1 MLKVYRA
8 SAGSGKTY
16 RLTYEY
22 IKMLLGRRNEDDE
35 YYSFYRSYNNSHR
48 RILAV
53 TFTNKATE
61 EMKQRIVSQL
71 DVLAHTPKE
80 SDYIDDLCATFRCDE
95 ALVQRN
101 AAKALHQIL
110 QDFSFFSIST
120 IDSFFQQILRAFTR
134 EVGLQGGYEVELD
147 ASYVT
152 MAAIDRMFDNLEH
165 NEELFNWILQYA
177 REQIRNGQSWNIH
190 SRSDLP
196 LLAKQLTSEVF
207 KRYNK
212 ALGNV
217 TLKDYE
223 SYINTLRD
231 FQLRYVHKLVEAAR
245 QARDTIMQQGIT
257 YDVFNR
263 GWIKKLD
270 TLCSEE
276 LILADKKSLQKIA
289 EVWKNKMDTP
299 EGWFT
304 SSKLKKGPSIPQLV
318 EALSP
323 SFYALNDMLS
333 EPLIEFNSVD
343 VSLRHIYAM
352 GVLTTIGEYVNEYSQ
367 EHNSILLSETPDIL
381 RGLINKSDA
390 PFIYEKIGTRI
401 AHYMIDEFQ
410 DTSNLQWEN
419 FEPLV
424 NESLA
429 GNNENLIVGDVKQSI
444 YRWRNSDWRLL
455 HSGLDDFH
463 YTAMATGHDTNWRS
477 CAGVI
482 AFNNSF
488 FKVASVTLQ
497 NRISTAMQ
505 ARHLARMDDGVIE
518 KIYENTSQKVSEKKL
533 SRSGRVDVH
542 ILKSRNGEAFEDEM
556 LQRLPAQLEELLTRG
571 YRPKDILIL
580 VRKGNEGCKVVD
592 LLLSL
597 AAEHTGVL
605 RDIKV
610 ISDDS
615 LLLSSAP
622 PVKLIIGI
630 LRYIQN
636 PGYDLNKLILAYE
649 HGLVKGSDSNRS
661 LTDFFERKST
671 PNPIDDTL
679 DAFIRD
685 VSSKSLFEMCE
696 LIIHHFKMNTRQE
709 YIAYIEA
716 FQDVVVDFCRNHS
729 SDVYTFLRWWDEKE
743 NTFTVKSPENLN
755 AITVLTIH
763 KSKGLEYPVVII
775 PFAHWS
781 MSTAAS
787 IQTNTKWY
795 EPDRPPFNILPVLPV
810 DHKDELVS
818 TIFAPQYFQ
827 ELISEYVDNLNLA
840 YVAFTRACQELII
853 YTRTPSRSKG
863 YMMGDV
869 INETLNS
876 PVPID
881 DECPVIDFASCVVVD
896 NDEEKLLS
904 IGADWTPLIEDKP
917 VAELTS
923 VAYDVVIPSQKR
935 LKQRTTAA
943 GMSSN
948 GQRNKGILMHEILS
962 LIYTEQDVDKVVQQ
976 FVRAGKLMQH
986 QAREVIQ
993 ELKTHISTGE
1003 VQRWFSSDVQVINEA
1018 DIIISD
1024 TSVRRPDRV
1033 VIDGN
1038 RVIVIDYKFGN
1049 IEKKSYSTQVSRYMN
1064 YLRQMGYEHVEGYI
1078 WYVSKSKL
1086 QPVDRSSDKITDSI

>member
-22 IKMLLGRRNEDDE
+22 IKMLLGRRNEHDQ
-35 YYSFYRSYNNSHR
+35 YYTFYRNYNNSHR

-71 DVLAHTPKE
+71 DVLAHTPNE
-80 SDYIDDLCATFRCDE
+80 SDYIDDLCNAFRCDE
-95 ALVQRN
+95 SCVQRN
-101 AAKALHQIL
+101 AAMVLHQIL
-110 QDFSFFSIST
+110 QDFSFFGIST
-120 IDSFFQQILRAFTR
+120 IDSFFQQVLRAFTR
-134 EVGLQGGYEVELD
+134 EVGLQGGYDVELD
-147 ASYVT
+147 TSYVT
-152 MAAIDRMFDNLEH
+152 MAAIDRMFDSLDN
-165 NEELFNWILQYA
+165 NKELFDWILEYA
-177 REQIRNGQSWNIH
+177 REQIRNGKSWNIH
-190 SRSDLP
+190 NRSDLP
-196 LLAKQLTSEVF
+196 LLAKQLSSEVF
-207 KRYNK
+207 KRYSK
-212 ALGNV
+212 VLHKV
-217 TLKDYE
+217 KLSDYNH
-223 SYINTLRD
+223 YINTLRN
-231 FQLRYVHKLVEAAR
+231 FREQYVTRLADAAR
-245 QARDTIMQQGIT
+245 QAREAISQQGIT
-257 YDVFNR
+257 YDVFYR

-270 TLCSEE
+270 VVCDEQ
-276 LILADKKSLQKIA
+276 LILADIKAFQKIA
-289 EVWKNKMDTP
+289 ETWRNKMEDP

-304 SSKLKKGPSIPQLV
+304 SSKLKKGPSIPHLI

-323 SFYALNDMLS
+323 AFYALNDMLG
-333 EPLIEFNSVD
+333 EQLIEFNSVD
-343 VSLRHIYAM
+343 VCLRHIYAM

-390 PFIYEKIGTRI
+390 PFIYEKMGTRI
-401 AHYMIDEFQ
+401 SHYMIDEFQ
-410 DTSNLQWEN
+410 DTSNLQWDN

-455 HSGLDDFH
+455 HKGLDDFN
-463 YTAMATGHDTNWRS
+463 YASMTSGNDTNWRS

-488 FKVASVTLQ
+488 FKVASVLLQGRIRTL
-497 NRISTAMQ
+497 MQ
-505 ARHLARMDDGVIE
+505 AGHHTLPDDDVIG
-518 KIYENTSQKVSEKKL
+518 KIYENVSQKVSEKKL
-533 SRSGRVDVH
+533 LHSGRVDLH
-542 ILKSRNGEAFEDEM
+542 ILKSRNSEIFEDEI
-556 LQRLPAQLEELLTRG
+556 LQRLPAQLEELLIRG

-580 VRKGNEGCKVVD
+580 VRKGKEGCKVVE

-649 HGLVKGSDSNRS
+649 HGLVSGNDSNRS

-671 PNPIDDTL
+671 EKTIDEDL

-685 VSSKSLFEMCE
+685 ISSKSLFEMCE
-696 LIIHHFKMNTRQE
+696 LIIHHFKLNTRPE

-716 FQDVVVDFCRNHS
+716 FQDVVVEYCSNRS
-729 SDVYTFLRWWDEKE
+729 SDVYSFLRWWDDKE
-743 NTFTVKSPENLN
+743 GKYTVKSPENLN

-775 PFAHWS
+775 PFAHWT
-781 MSTAAS
+781 MSSAS
-787 IQTNTKWY
+787 SNQPNMMWY
-795 EPDRPPFNILPVLPV
+795 EPDRPPFNHLPVLPI

-840 YVAFTRACQELII
+840 YVAFTRARQELII
-853 YTRTPSRSKG
+853 YTRTPSKRG
-863 YMMGDV
+863 AYMLGDV
-869 INETLNS
+869 ISETLNF
-876 PVPID
+876 PEPF
-881 DECPVIDFASCVVVD
+881 DEVCPTIDFASCIIED
-896 NDEEKLLS
+896 SDEEKILS

-917 VAELTS
+917 ATEMTS
-923 VAYDVVIPSQKR
+923 VAYDIVIPSQKR

-943 GMSSN
+943 GVSGNAM
-948 GQRNKGILMHEILS
+948 RNKGILMHEILS
-962 LIYTEQDVDKVVQQ
+962 LIYTVQDVDKVVQQ
-976 FVRAGKLMQH
+976 FVREGKLMKR
-986 QAREVIQ
+986 QACNIAQ
-993 ELKTHISTGE
+993 ELTSLITTPE
-1003 VQRWFSSDVQVINEA
+1003 VQHWFSTDVQVLNET

-1024 TSVRRPDRV
+1024 TSVSRPDRI
-1033 VIDGN
+1033 VIDGD
-1038 RVIVIDYKFGN
+1038 RVVVIDYKFGN
-1049 IEKKSYSTQVSRYMN
+1049 IEKKSYCTQVSRYMN
-1064 YLRQMGYEHVEGYI
+1064 YLRLMGYEHVDGYI
-1078 WYVSKSKL
+1078 WYVTKSKL
-1086 QPVDRSSDKITDSI
+1086 LPVD